1 MMLNVCHRSG
11 ADIIFAFFPY
21 GQWWRRHRRVFW
33 QHFNPTA
40 IVAYKPIQRAVAHRF
55 LYKILKDPSDYVT
68 HVR

>member
-33 QHFNPTA
+33 QHFRPD
-40 IVAYKPIQRAVAHRF
+40 AVQKHGEYQHEGVRRLLSGLLASPGK
-55 LYKILKDPSDYVT
+55 LQE